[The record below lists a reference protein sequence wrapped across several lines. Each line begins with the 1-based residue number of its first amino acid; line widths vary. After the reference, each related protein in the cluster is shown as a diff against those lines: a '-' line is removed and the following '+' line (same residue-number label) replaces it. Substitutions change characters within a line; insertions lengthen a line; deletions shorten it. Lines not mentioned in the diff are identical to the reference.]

1 MNYEFNYNDNM
12 AGALQVFYEKRVWE
26 EKQEVGTSDQNQVY
40 DQEKEKRDTN
50 KSIKIL
56 DM

>member
-1 MNYEFNYNDNM
+1 MNYEFNYNENM

-40 DQEKEKRDTN
+40 DQEKEKRDMN